1 MTDTGSQTPQSDD
14 EASFWKNASSDSVII
29 SAIFSASII
38 LIALGF
44 AFSKLSRD
52 DCTTTTTRYAD
63 GRVVSERICE

>member
-14 EASFWKNASSDSVII
+14 EASFWKNASKHIVTLSAILSVAII
-29 SAIFSASII
+29 S
-38 LIALGF
+38 IALVR
-44 AFSKLSRD
+44 AVSND